1 MPEPRTI
8 REAFDR
14 SAGSYDRHAALEQ
27 EVCRRLLE
35 RCEFQ
40 RQPPGRILD
49 LGCGTGQGSEA
60 LKRKYRQSQVIG
72 LDFSLPM
79 LALFRRRSSLLR
91 RLRPVCGDLA
101 MLPFARGSMDLLF
114 SNLALHWSL
123 DSAVLFDEFRRVL
136 RPDGLL
142 LFATLGPGSLAELRK
157 AWAGVDGS
165 SVAWPLPDLMEV
177 GDALVAA
184 GFREP
189 VMDME
194 RITLHYPSLEA
205 LAREL
210 EATGGSLLLD
220 GWERWR
226 SDRQRLDS
234 ALSSRMVDGRY
245 PVTYEVV
252 YGTAFGPPEG
262 QPRRTRDGDVA
273 TISVD
278 SLLKSR
284 RVR

>member
-1 MPEPRTI
+1 MPDARTI
-8 REAFDR
+8 RAAFDR
-14 SAGSYDRHAALEQ
+14 VAASYDQHAALEQ

-40 RQPPGRILD
+40 RQPPRRILD

-60 LKRKYRQSQVIG
+60 LKRKYRKSQVIG
-72 LDFSLPM
+72 LDFSLAM
-79 LALFRRRSSLLR
+79 LGFLRRRSSLLR
-91 RLRPVCGDLA
+91 PVRPVCGDMS
-101 MLPFARGSMDLLF
+101 MLPFVHGSMDLVF
-114 SNLALHWSL
+114 SNLAHHLCT
-123 DSAVLFDEFRRVL
+123 DPVVQFDELRRVL

-142 LFATLGPGSLAELRK
+142 LFATLGPGSLAELRE
-157 AWAGVDGS
+157 AWGAVDD
-165 SVAWPLPDLMEV
+165 SVAAWPLPDLMEI

-194 RITLHYPSLEA
+194 RITLHYPDLDA
-205 LAREL
+205 LAHEL
-210 EATGGSLLLD
+210 EGTGGSLLLD
-220 GWERWR
+220 GWEKWK
-226 SDRQRLDS
+226 SERQRLEM
-234 ALSSRMVDGRY
+234 ALSARLLEGRF
-245 PVTYEVV
+245 PVTYEII

-273 TISVD
+273 TFSVD

-284 RVR
+284 TIS